1 MILLQEEEVGQN
13 DPNKNKINTISKY
26 APVLDTATKTLKV
39 K

>member
-1 MILLQEEEVGQN
+1 MILLQEEVGQN